1 MSYLPNTAIRMIGLS
16 WFCQAPKPRQHGGFF
31 LTLTPVGETAT
42 GNRFGSLA
50 RSQIGYSAHHAEQSN
65 PKERQEIAAIKA
77 RGTRAGCCLF
87 DDPDVLNV

>member
-1 MSYLPNTAIRMIGLS
+1 MVLPS
-16 WFCQAPKPRQHGGFF
+16 SKAPAAWGVLPDPNAG
-31 LTLTPVGETAT
+31 GETAT